1 MKRVVVLG
9 DVIEDII
16 VISDSARQL
25 NTDNP
30 SEISSKPGGSGANFA
45 VWLASLGVEVELV
58 ARVGASDRARLTNYF
73 ETKFVIA
80 KLEPDENLH
89 TGKIVVLVEGN
100 NRTFFTDRGANE
112 GLTAKSADLSKTDVL
127 YLSGYA
133 VMSMGIQRTQ
143 ELIEKAGS
151 VGVLVAVDPG
161 SKSFI
166 GHFGAAEFLEAIS
179 GSDFIF
185 PNADEYELLSRRAN
199 LKELFPE
206 VIVTSGEEGA
216 EVLGIAKSPAFEVEV
231 VDSTGAGDAFA
242 AKYLAQR
249 LAGLEVEDALRDAN
263 AFAAQAVT
271 KPGGQP

>member
-73 ETKFVIA
+73 ETKLVIA
-80 KLEPDENLH
+80 KLEPDDKLH

-100 NRTFFTDRGANE
+100 NRTFFTDRGANH

-161 SKSFI
+161 SKIFI
-166 GHFGAAEFLEAIS
+166 SQFGAPEFLEAIS

-185 PNADEYELLSRRAN
+185 PNADEYELLSKQAN

-216 EVLGIAKSPAFEVEV
+216 EVLGLAKSPAFEVEV
-231 VDSTGAGDAFA
+231 IDSTGAGDAFA

-249 LAGLEVEDALRDAN
+249 LAGLEVVDALRDAN

>member
-1 MKRVVVLG
+1 KRVVVLG

-30 SEISSKPGGSGANFA
+30 AEINSKPGGSGANFA

-58 ARVGASDRARLTNYF
+58 ARVGAADRARLTNYF

-80 KLEPDENLH
+80 KLEPDE
-89 TGKIVVLVEGN
+89 K
-100 NRTFFTDRGANE
+100 
-112 GLTAKSADLSKTDVL
+112 LTAKSADLSKTDVL

-143 ELIEKAGS
+143 QLIEKAGS
-151 VGVLVAVDPG
+151 VGVLIAVDPG
-161 SKSFI
+161 SRSFI
-166 GHFGAAEFLEAIS
+166 SQFGPAEFLQAIS
-179 GSDFIF
+179 GADFIF
-185 PNADEYELLSRRAN
+185 PNSDEYELLSKHAN
-199 LKELFPE
+199 LAENFPE

-216 EVLGIAKSPAFEVEV
+216 EVLGIAKSPAFDVEV

-249 LAGLEVEDALRDAN
+249 LAGVDVEDALRDAN

>member
-80 KLEPDENLH
+80 KLEPDEKIH

-166 GHFGAAEFLEAIS
+166 DQFGAAEFLEAIS

-185 PNADEYELLSRRAN
+185 PNADEYELLSKQAN

-206 VIVTSGEEGA
+206 VIVTSGEDGA

>member
-16 VISDSARQL
+16 VISDSACLL

-58 ARVGASDRARLTNYF
+58 ARVGAADRARLTNYF

-80 KLEPDENLH
+80 KLEPDEKLH

-100 NRTFFTDRGANE
+100 SRTFFTDRGANE

-133 VMSMGIQRTQ
+133 VMSMGVERTQ

-166 GHFGAAEFLEAIS
+166 SQFGAAEFLEAIS

-185 PNADEYELLSRRAN
+185 PNADEYELLSRHAN
-199 LKELFPE
+199 LQDLFSE

-216 EVLGIAKSPAFEVEV
+216 EVLGIAKSPAFEVKV
-231 VDSTGAGDAFA
+231 IDSTGAGDAFA

-249 LAGLEVEDALRDAN
+249 LAGLEVVDALRDAN

>member
-30 SEISSKPGGSGANFA
+30 AEINSKPGGSGANFA

-58 ARVGASDRARLTNYF
+58 ARVGAADRARLTNYF

-80 KLEPDENLH
+80 KLEPDEQLH

-112 GLTAKSADLSKTDVL
+112 KLTAKSADLSKTDVL

-133 VMSMGIQRTQ
+133 VMSMGIERTQ
-143 ELIEKAGS
+143 QLIEKAGS
-151 VGVLVAVDPG
+151 VGVLIAVDPG
-161 SKSFI
+161 SRSFI
-166 GHFGAAEFLEAIS
+166 SQFGPSEFLEAIS
-179 GSDFIF
+179 GADFIF
-185 PNADEYELLSRRAN
+185 PNSDEYELLSKHAN
-199 LKELFPE
+199 LAEQFPE
-206 VIVTSGEEGA
+206 VIVTSGEKGA
-216 EVLGIAKSPAFEVEV
+216 EVLGIAKSPAFDVEV

-249 LAGLEVEDALRDAN
+249 LAGVDVEDALRDAN

>member
-89 TGKIVVLVEGN
+89 TGKIVVLVEGEQSHLLH
-100 NRTFFTDRGANE
+100 RPGGERGANR
-112 GLTAKSADLSKTDVL
+112 K
-127 YLSGYA
+127 
-133 VMSMGIQRTQ
+133 
-143 ELIEKAGS
+143 
-151 VGVLVAVDPG
+151 VG
-161 SKSFI
+161 
-166 GHFGAAEFLEAIS
+166 
-179 GSDFIF
+179 
-185 PNADEYELLSRRAN
+185 
-199 LKELFPE
+199 
-206 VIVTSGEEGA
+206 
-216 EVLGIAKSPAFEVEV
+216 
-231 VDSTGAGDAFA
+231 
-242 AKYLAQR
+242 
-249 LAGLEVEDALRDAN
+249 
-263 AFAAQAVT
+263 
-271 KPGGQP
+271 

>member
-80 KLEPDENLH
+80 KLEPDEKIH

-166 GHFGAAEFLEAIS
+166 DQFGAAEFLEAIS

-185 PNADEYELLSRRAN
+185 PNADEYELLSRHAN

-206 VIVTSGEEGA
+206 VIVTSGAAGA
-216 EVLGIAKSPAFEVEV
+216 EVLGMAKSPAFEVEV

>member
-30 SEISSKPGGSGANFA
+30 AEISSKPGGSGANFA

-58 ARVGASDRARLTNYF
+58 ARVAEADRARLTNYF

-80 KLEPDENLH
+80 KLEPDTDLH

-112 GLTAKSADLSKTDVL
+112 RLTAKSADLSKTDVL

-133 VMSMGIQRTQ
+133 VMSMGISRTQ

-151 VGVLVAVDPG
+151 VGVLIAVDPG

-166 GHFGAAEFLEAIS
+166 SQFGPSEFLEAIS
-179 GSDFIF
+179 KVAILDMV
-185 PNADEYELLSRRAN
+185 AVE
-199 LKELFPE
+199 
-206 VIVTSGEEGA
+206 
-216 EVLGIAKSPAFEVEV
+216 AKSSSSRACFHSDPF
-231 VDSTGAGDAFA
+231 
-242 AKYLAQR
+242 L
-249 LAGLEVEDALRDAN
+249 
-263 AFAAQAVT
+263 
-271 KPGGQP
+271 

>member
-89 TGKIVVLVEGN
+89 TGKIVILVEGN

-166 GHFGAAEFLEAIS
+166 SQFGAAEFLEAIS

-185 PNADEYELLSRRAN
+185 PNADEYELLSRHAN
-199 LKELFPE
+199 LQELFPE

>member
-58 ARVGASDRARLTNYF
+58 ARVGAADRARLTNYF

-80 KLEPDENLH
+80 KLEPDEKLH

-100 NRTFFTDRGANE
+100 SRTFFTDRGANE

-133 VMSMGIQRTQ
+133 VMSMGVERTQ

-166 GHFGAAEFLEAIS
+166 SQFGAAEFLEAIS

-185 PNADEYELLSRRAN
+185 PNADEYELLSRQAN
-199 LKELFPE
+199 LQELFPE

-231 VDSTGAGDAFA
+231 IDSTGAGDAFA

-249 LAGLEVEDALRDAN
+249 LAGLEVVNALRDAN

>member
-58 ARVGASDRARLTNYF
+58 ARVGAADRARLTNYF

-80 KLEPDENLH
+80 RLEPDEELH

-161 SKSFI
+161 SRSFI
-166 GHFGAAEFLEAIS
+166 SQFGAPEFLEAIS

-185 PNADEYELLSRRAN
+185 PNADEYELLSKHAN
-199 LKELFPE
+199 LQELFPE
-206 VIVTSGEEGA
+206 VIVTSGDEGA

-231 VDSTGAGDAFA
+231 IDSTGAGDAFA

-249 LAGLEVEDALRDAN
+249 LAGLEVVDALRDAN

>member
-58 ARVGASDRARLTNYF
+58 ARVGAADRARLTNYF

-80 KLEPDENLH
+80 KLEPDEKLH

-100 NRTFFTDRGANE
+100 SRTFFTDRGANE

-161 SKSFI
+161 SRSFI
-166 GHFGAAEFLEAIS
+166 SQFGAPEFLEAIS

-185 PNADEYELLSRRAN
+185 PNADEYELLSKHAN
-199 LKELFPE
+199 LQELFPE
-206 VIVTSGEEGA
+206 VIVTSGDEGA

-231 VDSTGAGDAFA
+231 IDSTGAGDAFA

-249 LAGLEVEDALRDAN
+249 LAGLKVVDALRDAN

>member
-80 KLEPDENLH
+80 KLEPDEKIH

-166 GHFGAAEFLEAIS
+166 SQFGAAEFLEAIS

-185 PNADEYELLSRRAN
+185 PNADEYELLSRHAN
-199 LKELFPE
+199 LQELFPE
-206 VIVTSGEEGA
+206 VIVTSGVEGA

>member
-58 ARVGASDRARLTNYF
+58 ARVGAADRARLTNYF

-80 KLEPDENLH
+80 KLEPDEKIH

-161 SKSFI
+161 SRSFI
-166 GHFGAAEFLEAIS
+166 GQFGAAEFLEAIS

-185 PNADEYELLSRRAN
+185 PNADEYELLSKQAN
-199 LKELFPE
+199 LQELFPE

-216 EVLGIAKSPAFEVEV
+216 EVLGIAKSPALEVEV

>member
-1 MKRVVVLG
+1 
-9 DVIEDII
+9 
-16 VISDSARQL
+16 
-25 NTDNP
+25 
-30 SEISSKPGGSGANFA
+30 
-45 VWLASLGVEVELV
+45 
-58 ARVGASDRARLTNYF
+58 
-73 ETKFVIA
+73 
-80 KLEPDENLH
+80 
-89 TGKIVVLVEGN
+89 
-100 NRTFFTDRGANE
+100 
-112 GLTAKSADLSKTDVL
+112 VL

-166 GHFGAAEFLEAIS
+166 DQFGAAEFLEAIS

-185 PNADEYELLSRRAN
+185 PNADEYELLSRHAN

-216 EVLGIAKSPAFEVEV
+216 EVLGMAKSPAFEVEV